1 MVFERLVGK
10 MHCLEQVSLL
20 VLFEPSDHMER
31 AFVVYSSLA
40 ADDRYPVVP
49 VSEEPRPGHG
59 RVQAAR
65 RVIGT
70 LQPPVQLSYKYY
82 SRQQRPY
89 GVAYEGKSVDDF
101 LGLLVRAKETLA

>member
-20 VLFEPSDHMER
+20 ILFEPSNHVER
-31 AFVVYSSLA
+31 AHVVYHSLA
-40 ADDRYPVVP
+40 ADDRYLVVLG
-49 VSEEPRPGHG
+49 SEEPRPGHG
-59 RVQAAR
+59 RVQAGR

-82 SRQQRPY
+82 GGPKRPY
-89 GVAYEGKSVDDF
+89 GVAYEGKSVGDS